1 MAEDTSPTGGII
13 GFFVGLVLAAACYFV
28 VAIVFQA
35 DPITAL
41 IPAAIAGAIGATYAA
56 IAFAKR
62 ISAVGFFSILGFIL
76 DMTWSLVNTLA
87 GLLVWIPACKIFGAN
102 FVSPDTLSQR
112 SGTFVYDSNPRG
124 GDYGATTIGTVIAGG
139 WSSHE
144 EIHVWQA
151 RIFGPVYMLV
161 YIISLLL
168 NMLFRLITTKTE
180 DLIMEAYYRIPFE
193 EWAYWA
199 GQGSGS
205 SINWGL
211 WLLGFLLALVY
222 SAALVSIPLGIA
234 LGLLPLWL
242 AALGVLIAYSLIRAF
257 APRGH

>member
-13 GFFVGLVLAAACYFV
+13 GFFVGLILAAACYFV
-28 VAIVFQA
+28 VAILFQA

-41 IPAAIAGAIGATYAA
+41 IPAAVAGAIGGTYSA
-56 IAFAKR
+56 IACAKKV
-62 ISAVGFFSILGFIL
+62 STVGFLSIVGFVL
-76 DMTWSLVNTLA
+76 DVTWSLVNTLA

-102 FVSPDTLSQR
+102 FVAPNDDSQR
-112 SGTFVYDSNPRG
+112 SGAFVYDSNPRG
-124 GDYGATTIGTVIAGG
+124 GAYGATTIGTVIAGG

-168 NMLFRLITTKTE
+168 NMLFRLITTKTQ
-180 DLIMEAYYRIPFE
+180 DLTMEAYYRIPFE

-205 SINWGL
+205 AINWGL
-211 WLLGFLLALVY
+211 WILGFLLALVY
-222 SAALVSIPLGIA
+222 SGALVSIPVGIA
-234 LGLLPLWL
+234 FGIWPLWL
-242 AALGVLIAYSLIRAF
+242 AALAVLIAYSVIRAF